1 MDKVKIEFTDSTVLD
16 GSVWFKGDIAMV
28 NAEDAAKAVA
38 SGVAKLVKEAPEVAV
53 APKAEKAV
61 RA

>member
-1 MDKVKIEFTDSTVLD
+1 MDKVKIEFVKDTVLE
-16 GSVWFKGDIAMV
+16 GSVWWKEDVTIV
-28 NAEDAAKAVA
+28 DAALAAEAVA